1 MKRFF
6 CLLLVLQLLVGLMPS
21 ALAAPS
27 DDGKEVAIL
36 FTHDLHSHLLPANDE
51 EGDSYGGYA
60 RLKTAIDQQKRL
72 HPDAILVDGGDFA
85 MGSLFQTVFA
95 TDAAELRS
103 MGALGYDV
111 TTFGNHEYDY
121 RAPGLADMLN
131 AAVASGEPLPS
142 IVEVN
147 YMPPREG
154 DPGYDETAAAVWD
167 AFENYGVQDYTVI
180 QRGGINY
187 AVFGIMGFDSDECAP
202 MSGMILEDPAAAA
215 QDTVDWIEKHVPEPR
230 VVVCLSHSGT
240 DEDPEKSEDEQLA
253 ANVDGIDVI
262 ISGHTHT
269 TLEEPI
275 LVNDTYIVSCGEYS
289 KNLGLLTMSLDGEDL
304 SLTDYELIPIDNTV
318 PEAEAMTV
326 QIEEYKKL
334 VEDNYLTQFGDLT
347 YDQVLAANPYTFDSI
362 RDLSEYHRESSLG
375 NLIAD
380 SYRWAVKEAEGENYV
395 PVDFALTANGVIR
408 ESFAKGDITV
418 SDVFNVSSL
427 GIGADGVPGY
437 PLVSVWLTGKDLK
450 NAFEVDA
457 SVTGLMP
464 AAQLYF
470 TGMTFTFNPNRMIF
484 DKVTDCAQVLEDGT
498 TLPIEDDKLYRV
510 ITGLYCGQMLGAVND
525 KSFGILS
532 ITPRDAQGNEITDLE
547 AFILHDENGNEI
559 KEWYAL
565 ASYLDSLETIP
576 QEYSGPQGRKNVDD
590 SMNPMD
596 LVKNPGPTT
605 LAVVAIILVL
615 ILLVIL
621 MVWAIRRRIHRK
633 KNKKRK

>member
-1 MKRFF
+1 MKRVFS
-6 CLLLVLQLLVGLMPS
+6 LLLILQLLVGLMPS

-27 DDGKEVAIL
+27 GGGQEITIL
-36 FTHDLHSHLLPANDE
+36 FTHDMHSHLLPANDE
-51 EGDSYGGYA
+51 EGNSYGGYA
-60 RLKTAIDQQKRL
+60 RLKTIIDQQKLL

-85 MGSLFQTVFA
+85 MGSLFQTA
-95 TDAAELRS
+95 YSTDATELRS

-121 RAPGLADMLN
+121 RASGLADMLN
-131 AAVASGEPLPS
+131 AAVNSGEPVPS
-142 IVEVN
+142 IVQVN

-154 DPGYDETAAAVWD
+154 DPDYDETDARVWD
-167 AFENYGVQDYTVI
+167 AFEHYGVQDYTVI

-187 AVFGIMGFDSDECAP
+187 AVFGIMGLDADSCAP

-215 QDTVDWIEKHVPEPR
+215 QDTVDWIEAHVPEPR
-230 VVVCLSHSGT
+230 VVVCLSHSGI
-240 DEDPEKSEDEQLA
+240 DEDPKKSEDEQLA

-262 ISGHTHT
+262 VSGHTHS
-269 TLEEPI
+269 TLEEP
-275 LVNDTYIVSCGEYS
+275 LVVNDTYIVSCGDYS
-289 KNLGLLTMSLDGEDL
+289 KSLGVLTMTMEGETL
-304 SLTDYELIPIDNTV
+304 SVSDYELIPIDNTV
-318 PEAEAMTV
+318 AESEAMNV
-326 QIEEYKKL
+326 QIEEYKKM
-334 VEDNYLTQFGDLT
+334 VETNYLTRFGGLT
-347 YDQVLAANPYTFDSI
+347 YDQVLAMNPYEFDSVG
-362 RDLSEYHRESSLG
+362 DLSQYHRESSLG

-380 SYRWAVKEAEGENYV
+380 SYLWAVKQAEGENYV

-408 ESFAKGDITV
+408 ESFATGDITV

-470 TGMTFTFNPNRMIF
+470 TGMTFTFNPNRMLF

-498 TLPIEDDKLYRV
+498 TLPIEDEKLYQV
-510 ITGLYCGQMLGAVND
+510 VTGLYCGQMLGAVND

-547 AFILHDENGNEI
+547 AFILRDKNGNEI

-565 ASYLDSLETIP
+565 ASYLDSMDTVSE
-576 QEYSGPQGRKNVDD
+576 EYSGPQGRKNVDD
-590 SMNPMD
+590 SINPID
-596 LVKNPGPTT
+596 LIKNPGPPT
-605 LAVVAIILVL
+605 LAVLGVLLLL
-615 ILLVIL
+615 ILLVVLI
-621 MVWAIRRRIHRK
+621 VKSVRRRIRRK
-633 KNKKRK
+633 KNNAHK

>member
-1 MKRFF
+1 MKRL
-6 CLLLVLQLLVGLMPS
+6 CSLLLIFQLLVGLMPS

-27 DDGKEVAIL
+27 DGGQEVTIL
-36 FTHDLHSHLLPANDE
+36 FTHDMHSHLLPANDE
-51 EGDSYGGYA
+51 EGNSYGGYA
-60 RLKTAIDQQKRL
+60 RLKTVIDQQKLL
-72 HPDAILVDGGDFA
+72 HPDAILVDGGDFS
-85 MGSLFQTVFA
+85 MGSLFQTVYA

-121 RAPGLADMLN
+121 RASGLVSMLN
-131 AAVASGEPLPS
+131 AAVDSGEPVPA
-142 IVEVN
+142 IVQVN

-154 DPGYDETAAAVWD
+154 DPDYDETDGAVWD

-180 QRGGINY
+180 QRGGINF
-187 AVFGIMGFDSDECAP
+187 AVFGIMGVDSDACAP
-202 MSGMILEDPAAAA
+202 MSGMILEDPVSAA
-215 QDTVDWIEKHVPEPR
+215 QDTVDWINQHVPEPR

-240 DEDPEKSEDEQLA
+240 DSDPEKSEDEQLA
-253 ANVDGIDVI
+253 AEVDGIDVI
-262 ISGHTHT
+262 ISGHTHS
-269 TLEEPI
+269 TLEEPVV
-275 LVNDTYIVSCGEYS
+275 VNDTYIVSCGEYS
-289 KNLGLLTMSLDGEDL
+289 KNLGVLSMTLAGDELTFS
-304 SLTDYELIPIDNTV
+304 DYDLIPIDDTV
-318 PEAEAMTV
+318 AEAEAMTV
-326 QIEEYKKL
+326 QIQEYKKM
-334 VEDNYLTQFGDLT
+334 VEENYLTRFGGWT
-347 YDQVLAANPYTFDSI
+347 YDQVLAVNPYEFDS
-362 RDLSEYHRESSLG
+362 LSNLGEHRESSLG

-380 SYRWAVKEAEGENYV
+380 SYRWAVKEAEGENYI

-408 ESFAKGDITV
+408 ESFAVGDITV

-457 SVTGLMP
+457 SVTSLMS

-470 TGMTFTFNPNRMIF
+470 SGMTFTFNPNRMIF

-510 ITGLYCGQMLGAVND
+510 VTGLYCGQMLGAVND

-565 ASYLDSLETIP
+565 ASYLQSMGTIS
-576 QEYSGPQGRKNVDD
+576 EIYDGPQGRKNVDD
-590 SMNPMD
+590 SMNPID
-596 LVKNPGPTT
+596 LIKAPGLPT
-605 LAVVAIILVL
+605 LVVMGAALVL
-615 ILLVIL
+615 ILVVVLIVCLVK
-621 MVWAIRRRIHRK
+621 RRKR
-633 KNKKRK
+633 NKKRK

>member
-1 MKRFF
+1 MKRILSLF
-6 CLLLVLQLLVGLMPS
+6 LMLQLLVGLMPG
-21 ALAAPS
+21 ALAVTQP
-27 DDGKEVAIL
+27 GQEITIL

-51 EGDSYGGYA
+51 EGNSYGGYA
-60 RLKTAIDQQKRL
+60 RLKTVIDQQKLL
-72 HPDAILVDGGDFA
+72 HPDAILVDGGDFS
-85 MGSLFQTVFA
+85 MGSLFQTVYS

-121 RAPGLADMLN
+121 RASGLAEMLN
-131 AAVASGEPLPS
+131 AAMDSGEPLPA

-154 DPGYDETAAAVWD
+154 QEGYDETSAAVWD
-167 AFENYGVQDYTVI
+167 AFEAYGVQDYTVI

-187 AVFGIMGFDSDECAP
+187 AVFGIMGFDADACAP
-202 MSGMILEDPAAAA
+202 MSGMILEDPIAAA
-215 QDTVDWIEKHVPEPR
+215 QDTVDWINQHVPEPR

-240 DEDPEKSEDEQLA
+240 DEDSEKSEDELLA
-253 ANVDGIDVI
+253 DQVDGIDVI
-262 ISGHTHT
+262 VSGHTHT

-289 KNLGLLTMSLDGEDL
+289 KNLGVLTL
-304 SLTDYELIPIDNTV
+304 SLTGDQLTFADYELIPVDDSVTD
-318 PEAEAMTV
+318 AEAMTV
-326 QIEEYKKL
+326 QMEEYKNL
-334 VEDNYLTQFGDLT
+334 VEGNYLSQFGGWTYDQILAVNPYDFDSIGDLT
-347 YDQVLAANPYTFDSI
+347 
-362 RDLSEYHRESSLG
+362 EYHRESSLG

-380 SYRWAVKEAEGENYV
+380 SYRWAVKEAEGDSYI

-408 ESFAKGDITV
+408 ESFAVGDITV

-457 SVTGLMP
+457 SVTALMP

-484 DKVTDCAQVLEDGT
+484 DKVTQCAQVLEDGT

-510 ITGLYCGQMLGAVND
+510 VTGLYCGQMLGAVND

-547 AFILHDENGNEI
+547 PYILHDEKGNEI

-565 ASYLDSLETIP
+565 ASYLDSLDTIP
-576 QEYSGPQGRKNVDD
+576 EEYSGPDGRKNIDD
-590 SMNPMD
+590 SMNPID
-596 LVKNPGPTT
+596 LLKNPGPIT
-605 LAVVAIILVL
+605 LAALGILLVL
-615 ILLVIL
+615 ILVIL
-621 MVWAIRRRIHRK
+621 LVVRLVIRRRRRK
-633 KNKKRK
+633 KNR